1 LAANPAEANQDIV
14 RAMDITGRLLKL
26 DAAVALVLSGE
37 LMAQL
42 GRREK
47 ALELNPAAIE
57 RQIASAALPM
67 LEWRRWPDQPSTVA
81 RKNAFK

>member
-1 LAANPAEANQDIV
+1 LAANPAESNRDIV

-37 LMAQL
+37 LTAQL

-47 ALELNPAAIE
+47 ALELNPAIE
-57 RQIASAALPM
+57 RQIASAALPR
-67 LEWRRWPDQPSTVA
+67 LGWRRWPDQPSTVA

>member
-1 LAANPAEANQDIV
+1 LAANPAESNRDIV

-37 LMAQL
+37 LTAQL

-47 ALELNPAAIE
+47 ALELNPAAIGSAFNG
-57 RQIASAALPM
+57 RPQKCFQIG
-67 LEWRRWPDQPSTVA
+67 
-81 RKNAFK
+81 